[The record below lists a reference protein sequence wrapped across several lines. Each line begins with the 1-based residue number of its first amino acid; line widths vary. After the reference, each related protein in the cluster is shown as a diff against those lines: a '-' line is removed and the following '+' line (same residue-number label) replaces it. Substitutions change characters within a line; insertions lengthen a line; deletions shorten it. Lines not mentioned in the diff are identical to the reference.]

1 MDRFGPIAGEAIDLY
16 PHNKRQKKK
25 LFYMQ
30 SKLMALYIYI
40 YTYGICRV
48 ASSNCT
54 KLSSFFF
61 LFVFGLQRK
70 EMVSMNLN

>member
-16 PHNKRQKKK
+16 QHNKKKKKKK

-30 SKLMALYIYI
+30 AKLMALYI
-40 YTYGICRV
+40 YTYGICRA

-54 KLSSFFF
+54 KLSFFF
-61 LFVFGLQRK
+61 LSVFGLQRK